1 MPTTGQAFLDF
12 SIRKLRQLAGQIDAC
27 LDKLDES
34 QIWLR
39 PAGPANSVGNLCLHL
54 NGNVRQWILHGLG
67 GHPDVRV
74 RDLEFSTSGGLSR
87 AELALSLNQTV
98 EQACRILEVLPEER
112 LLTTVNPQNGD
123 LLALDA
129 VYQVVQHFA
138 LHTGQIMYATKNFT
152 EQDLGFYRPPQK

>member
-12 SIRKLRQLAGQIDAC
+12 SVRKLRQLTGQIEAC
-27 LDKLDES
+27 LNKLDES

-54 NGNVRQWILHGLG
+54 NGNVRQFILHGIG
-67 GHPDVRV
+67 GHADVRV
-74 RDLEFSTSGGLSR
+74 RDLEFSTTGGLSR
-87 AELALSLNQTV
+87 AELFASLQQTV
-98 EQACRILEVLPEER
+98 EEACRVLESLPDE
-112 LLTTVNPQNGD
+112 LLLKIVRPQDGN